1 MEEDA
6 RAITVAAMLEALAYA
21 IEEGE
26 AEDVPAC
33 LRMLAEEL
41 RR

>member
-1 MEEDA
+1 MDKDERTA
-6 RAITVAAMLEALAYA
+6 AVAAALEMLAYA

-26 AEDVPAC
+26 AKDVPSM
-33 LRMLAEEL
+33 LRLLAEEL

>member
-1 MEEDA
+1 MEKQERIA
-6 RAITVAAMLEALAYA
+6 AVASALESLAYA

-26 AEDVPAC
+26 AKDVPLV
-33 LRMLAEEL
+33 LRMLAEAL

>member
-1 MEEDA
+1 MEEDTKA
-6 RAITVAAMLEALAYA
+6 VTVAAMLETLAYA
-21 IEEGE
+21 IEDGE
-26 AEDVPAC
+26 AEEVPSC

>member
-6 RAITVAAMLEALAYA
+6 KAVTVAAMLEALAYA

-26 AEDVPAC
+26 AKDVPSC